1 MSQATDYAIGLV
13 VSLGDR
19 LDPAVAE
26 RILHGGLRG
35 ISRTELN
42 AIVDMLEDVKRGNAV
57 RRISAD
63 QPEYHRRPPLR
74 LAE

>member
-1 MSQATDYAIGLV
+1 MSQATDYAIGLA

-19 LDPAVAE
+19 LDPAVAD

-35 ISRTELN
+35 LSKVQVS
-42 AIVDMLEDVKRGNAV
+42 AIVDMLEDVKKGNAV

-63 QPEYHRRPPLR
+63 QPEYQPPPPLT
-74 LAE
+74 LVS

>member
-13 VSLGDR
+13 VELGDR
-19 LDPAVAE
+19 LDPAVAD

-35 ISRTELN
+35 ISRQDLN

-57 RRISAD
+57 RRTSAE
-63 QPEYHRRPPLR
+63 QPRYQRRPPLR